1 MDKQAV
7 VHLHKG
13 ILFSNLKESD
23 IDTRNNLNVSKM
35 HSAKWLHTESLHLHG
50 KRQNYRTEQI
60 RGCLGWEWVEG
71 LTSLVKELVVVTKQT
86 EFVKIHR
93 L

>member
-1 MDKQAV
+1 MRLWNGGKNRQSTEDSQ
-7 VHLHKG
+7 
-13 ILFSNLKESD
+13 D
-23 IDTRNNLNVSKM
+23 SKN
-35 HSAKWLHTESLHLHG
+35 KI
-50 KRQNYRTEQI
+50 YY
-60 RGCLGWEWVEG
+60 GCLGWEWVEG